1 LLPHHP
7 ETEHP
12 ESYDVKHLKNTL
24 SISKAAT
31 RGSKDAPTNLNV
43 KKFMINP
50 GTDKNLHRVRGWIF
64 FPLRIEFETRNFEI
78 ENRPFF
84 ANKSISKQNS
94 RLCK

>member
-1 LLPHHP
+1 
-7 ETEHP
+7 
-12 ESYDVKHLKNTL
+12 L
-24 SISKAAT
+24 SISKAAI

-78 ENRPFF
+78 ENSLFSQMNQF
-84 ANKSISKQNS
+84 QSKMPNYTNECGK
-94 RLCK
+94 LLLII